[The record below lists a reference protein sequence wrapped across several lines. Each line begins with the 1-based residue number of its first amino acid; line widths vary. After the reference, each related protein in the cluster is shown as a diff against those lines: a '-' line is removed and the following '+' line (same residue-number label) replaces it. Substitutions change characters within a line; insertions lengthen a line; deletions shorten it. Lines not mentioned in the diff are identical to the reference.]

1 MKTGKWLKKSIKLLG
16 ALLIT
21 GALLFPSPA
30 LSQSIPAQT
39 PAPSAQIDVNSSARA
54 GKNVI
59 FDASKSTVPGD
70 PAKIT
75 YHWDFGDGTGKDG
88 INVTHTYGKTG
99 TYHAALQITSDK
111 QTLKDNA
118 DIFIYKKSILFLTDE
133 SDQTGQIQNLK
144 LLAQNDGVEMNIL
157 ESFDSASE
165 FISEEALTKAM
176 DENLDALQ
184 RSDEIILW
192 THDNVGLN
200 TLNRFIQENEDL
212 NTKILNQKNLFIIDN
227 DIEKIMFTPSVTA
240 FNPQQ
245 IIVTKESSLYA
256 IVPSDE
262 SGVIKALQQGGY
274 EYKFIDEASRQLS
287 FLNFMSYF
295 VNFLVE
301 SGIPDNTI
309 ILILMLPIIA
319 TVIVFM
325 RQVIGM
331 NTFGMYTPLI
341 ICLTFLILGLKFGL
355 ITLVI
360 SLAVGLATRFALK
373 KVHLLFMS
381 KLSIMMIMLTL
392 AIFALLIGGTWF
404 KLFDSDFVSL
414 AIFPMLILA
423 SMTEKFTSIQSEVG
437 FWQTL
442 WLTAQTIIIAIVGY
456 FIVGGSIDLGFFS
469 FQWDFL
475 RNFIRHYPE
484 AIFIFLIIDI
494 GLGKWTEL
502 RLVEYMRF
510 REIFQHNEEE

>member
-1 MKTGKWLKKSIKLLG
+1 
-16 ALLIT
+16 
-21 GALLFPSPA
+21 
-30 LSQSIPAQT
+30 
-39 PAPSAQIDVNSSARA
+39 
-54 GKNVI
+54 
-59 FDASKSTVPGD
+59 
-70 PAKIT
+70 
-75 YHWDFGDGTGKDG
+75 
-88 INVTHTYGKTG
+88 
-99 TYHAALQITSDK
+99 
-111 QTLKDNA
+111 
-118 DIFIYKKSILFLTDE
+118 
-133 SDQTGQIQNLK
+133 
-144 LLAQNDGVEMNIL
+144 
-157 ESFDSASE
+157 
-165 FISEEALTKAM
+165 
-176 DENLDALQ
+176 
-184 RSDEIILW
+184 
-192 THDNVGLN
+192 
-200 TLNRFIQENEDL
+200 
-212 NTKILNQKNLFIIDN
+212 
-227 DIEKIMFTPSVTA
+227 
-240 FNPQQ
+240 
-245 IIVTKESSLYA
+245 
-256 IVPSDE
+256 
-262 SGVIKALQQGGY
+262 
-274 EYKFIDEASRQLS
+274 
-287 FLNFMSYF
+287 